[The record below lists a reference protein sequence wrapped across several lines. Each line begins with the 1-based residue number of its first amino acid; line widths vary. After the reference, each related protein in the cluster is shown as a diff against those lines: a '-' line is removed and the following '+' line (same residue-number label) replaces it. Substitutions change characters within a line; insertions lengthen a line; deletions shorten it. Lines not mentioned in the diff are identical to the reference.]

1 MDFQVSTEVCS
12 ASLGQA
18 EPGDGGCVG
27 VYFRTMSVQRWKTAS
42 VICIRQLTA
51 SKNAIS
57 FWLISKVFSPEI
69 LLHAR
74 AE

>member
-1 MDFQVSTEVCS
+1 MEQ
-12 ASLGQA
+12 G
-18 EPGDGGCVG
+18 EPDGGWVG
-27 VYFRTMSVQRWKTAS
+27 VYFKTISVQRWKTAS

-51 SKNAIS
+51 RRNAIS
-57 FWLISKVFSPEI
+57 FWLISKVFNPEI